1 MSFDKSNFL
10 LKGESASGSQS
21 AQNRLQDEATEHTIA
36 GSLIGAVRD
45 VIPGLHGTA
54 QSNDQIAH
62 IAADTVASLPMV
74 KTVTGGAIRAVM
86 LIDPTK
92 SAESNAAYFSLN
104 FVEGAALNKV
114 SKMAM
119 PDSGFSQLL
128 SSKLGTGLTSEAA
141 THLTVG
147 LGFGAI
153 RTGFNPDSWKDG
165 QGNFSLA
172 TGAENLVKGSA
183 TGALVNLPAGMI
195 GFRVARASSLALE
208 NSALSPRMASV
219 LSGVG
224 SGYAAGGVFG
234 GVDAVLAGKSFTDVL
249 KGVNEGGII
258 GAATGGFM
266 GSFDP
271 ARLVNSTAPKNFGG
285 TETVKTTPFEGPLV
299 SRESAV
305 NASAAA
311 GPTELVRPVTAKPE
325 AVKPEAVK
333 PEAVKPEAAAV
344 NGDQHLQAIK
354 SKSDAVEP
362 RDANPRD
369 KIAYPAN
376 DEHFVL
382 GEGQYEALTI
392 KPFEIPRVE
401 DVQHR
406 LTSFQVKPETYR
418 TFDPE
423 SKGPWKD
430 STDFANSSLK
440 TAQQDFRIYKVDGG
454 KTEIAVPESYARQ
467 LDEVRALR
475 IKAEKPSVLD
485 DLPPGHH
492 LSVQQMVKDNNTGL
506 FRSYF
511 NAEETQQVLPVIWAR
526 IKLGEH
532 PLGNRALPEDFVSL
546 MDELPTTN
554 NIKRLTIWDSRSP
567 YDNWFAQEHSTPNF
581 KAAATA
587 TESEGKMDF
596 FQTERADRVHSPFRG
611 VVRGSIFHE
620 HGHLVPPRDNLYDTA
635 SLLEKEGFYPTAYSK
650 MNNSERWAEDRSKA
664 FLHPDVDKFLEFAQE
679 APVRSA
685 VIAHELRQ
693 QLEAVPPEQQS
704 VYAQQMWDRVKFTEQ
719 QVLPYARQEMVA
731 QLGAK
736 DVEVQSG
743 AIRLLERFGTK
754 SDSEALMQA
763 AATAKDQ
770 NVRRRAF
777 DVAIQL
783 HSRDPVEQFEYVWKQ
798 GVENPKVSDLAETRL
813 RYYGLVDER
822 ASSYARLLH
831 HVRKNDLAGLA
842 IQVTRMQTN
851 EGANLAYDF
860 AMNMGR
866 HVQGYQRAVALSALE
881 EVPSLRLRALNT
893 LANQQPEYIAPV
905 VRKFINDSDPE
916 VAQSARDV
924 LKGVELR
931 SNIQEVNDVLDHG
944 GAVKPNVVEALGNS
958 GDSKAIPSLLQIMT
972 RGPESTRALAVD
984 ELAKFDPNII
994 RFYARL
1000 ARKDLTID
1008 QARRL
1013 DLITNYNFKQ
1023 RTQSHASE

>member
-21 AQNRLQDEATEHTIA
+21 GRDRLHDEATEHTIA
-36 GSLIGAVRD
+36 GWAIGAVRD
-45 VIPGLHGTA
+45 VIPGARGSA
-54 QSNDQIAH
+54 QTNDQIAH
-62 IAADTVASLPMV
+62 IAADTIASLPFV
-74 KTVTGGAIRAVM
+74 KTVTGGAIRATM
-86 LIDPTK
+86 LIDPYR
-92 SAESNAAYFSLN
+92 SVESNAASFGLN
-104 FVEGAALNKV
+104 FFEGAALNKV

-119 PDSGFSQLL
+119 PESNLSKMI
-128 SSKLGTGLTSEAA
+128 SSKLGSGLTAEAA

-165 QGNFSLA
+165 QGNLSLA
-172 TGAENLVKGSA
+172 TGAENLLKGGA
-183 TGALVNLPAGMI
+183 VGALVNLPAGMI

-219 LSGVG
+219 LSGAG

-249 KGVNEGGII
+249 KGVHEGGII

-266 GSFDP
+266 GSFS
-271 ARLVNSTAPKNFGG
+271 ARLVDSTDPKHYGAETKGAPV
-285 TETVKTTPFEGPLV
+285 ESPLM
-299 SRESAV
+299 SREQVGKRPQVEAPLIRREPDAIESV
-305 NASAAA
+305 KPGAA
-311 GPTELVRPVTAKPE
+311 VTA
-325 AVKPEAVK
+325 
-333 PEAVKPEAAAV
+333 EAAAV
-344 NGDQHLQAIK
+344 NGEQHLQAVK
-354 SKSDAVEP
+354 SKAVEP
-362 RDANPRD
+362 RDANPRE
-369 KIAYPAN
+369 KFRYPAN

-382 GEGQYEALTI
+382 GEGQYEALSI

-401 DVQHR
+401 SVQHR
-406 LTSFQVKPETYR
+406 LTSFEVKPENYR
-418 TFDPE
+418 TFDAQ

-430 STDFANSSLK
+430 VTDFANSSLR
-440 TAQQDFRIYKVDGG
+440 TEQQDFRIYKVDGG
-454 KTEIAVPESYARQ
+454 KTEIAVPESYAKQ

-475 IKAEKPSVLD
+475 IRAEKPSVLD

-492 LSVQQMVKDNNTGL
+492 ISVQQMVKDNNAGL

-526 IKLGEH
+526 IKLAEH

-554 NIKRLTIWDSRSP
+554 NIKRLTIWDTRSP
-567 YDNWFAQEHSTPNF
+567 YDNWFSQEHSTPNF

-596 FQTERADRVHSPFRG
+596 FQTDRADRAHSPFREI
-611 VVRGSIFHE
+611 VRGSIFHE
-620 HGHLVPPRDNLYDTA
+620 HGHLVPPRDNMYETA
-635 SLLEKEGFYPTAYSK
+635 SLLEKDGFYPTAYSK

-679 APVRSA
+679 APIRST
-685 VIAHELRQ
+685 VIARELRQ

-704 VYAQQMWDRVKFTEQ
+704 VYVQQMWDRVKFTEQ
-719 QVLPYARQEMVA
+719 QVLPYARQELVA
-731 QLGAK
+731 RLGAQ

-754 SDSEALMQA
+754 GDSDALMQT
-763 AATAKDQ
+763 AATAKDS

-783 HSRDPVEQFEYVWKQ
+783 HSRDPVEQFEYVWQ
-798 GVENPKVSDLAETRL
+798 HGVENPRVSDLAEARL

-822 ASSYARLLH
+822 ASSYASLLH
-831 HVRKNDLAGLA
+831 HVRKNDLPGLA
-842 IQVTRMQTN
+842 IQVTRMQTD

-881 EVPSLRLRALNT
+881 EVPALRLRALNT
-893 LANQQPEYIAPV
+893 LANQPPEYIAPT
-905 VRKFINDSDPE
+905 VRKFVNDADPE
-916 VAQSARDV
+916 VAQTARDV

-931 SNIQEVNDVLDHG
+931 ANIQEVNDVLDHG
-944 GAVKPNVVEALGNS
+944 GAVRPNVVESLGNS

-984 ELAKFDPNII
+984 ELSKFDPNII
-994 RFYARL
+994 RYYARL
-1000 ARKDLTID
+1000 ARKDLTIE

-1013 DLITNYNFKQ
+1013 DLITNYNFRQ
-1023 RTQSHASE
+1023 RARSH